1 MYWYAMR
8 VNILLGN
15 HLKPLHKAR
24 SVLTHKTRIHLT
36 IAIYLLGLSEWC
48 ETSLDVD
55 LVLKCGQGLR
65 VVSDRTIIDMHN

>member
-36 IAIYLLGLSEWC
+36 IDIYLLGLSGAKLAWMWI
-48 ETSLDVD
+48 

-65 VVSDRTIIDMHN
+65 VVSDRNYH